1 MEPVQNLLER
11 LRPLV
16 GLNNWD
22 YCVLWKLGEDQRF
35 IHGKKISFS
44 CSLFSYL
51 SEKTQK
57 DGEELVFPV
66 IPNVPCRD
74 MMFQHMR
81 SKNCDLLDQLPS
93 TIPLNSGIYGQSLI
107 SNQPVWLN
115 VSDGLNSGA
124 SEENDGTRVLVP
136 VAGGLIELFVLKQVP
151 EDPHIVDFVMN
162 QCNFSWEQEAMNTT
176 NNGTP
181 GFNVTINRYLYHD
194 QRMMDDH
201 QPNPFSLNAFTSKTP
216 LNNLQSSISPSSTTG
231 NPNLPW
237 DLPLDQIHLCNSP
250 MNFLGQQF
258 PSSEYRAKNDILFQ
272 GPHDSVIPTTA
283 FNSSAECGYNEGDAM
298 NQNMV
303 STNANFHPSTA
314 SSLTKETGQENDS
327 VKQENGRANS
337 VSDCSDQDEDDDYK
351 VGRGGKRHQS
361 KNLVAERKRRKKL
374 NDRLYTLRSLVPKI
388 TKMDRASILGDAI
401 EYVKELLKQVKGL
414 QDELEQPLDE
424 DGDGDNRENI
434 IKDNFQ
440 LDIFNYNKSATI
452 PEHGE
457 SLKMGNMDQ
466 VTPSSSNR
474 KITDL
479 TKRTHDVMAA
489 SDKSQQMEVQVEMT
503 QINGNEFFLKVFCEH
518 KAGGFVRL
526 MEAMSSLGLEVTNA
540 NVTTFRGLVLNVF
553 KVEKRDNEMVQ
564 AEYVRDSLLELTRN
578 PTVAWIDPLEA
589 AENADDYHHHHN
601 DSHLHLHSLHLQA

>member
-1 MEPVQNLLER
+1 
-11 LRPLV
+11 
-16 GLNNWD
+16 
-22 YCVLWKLGEDQRF
+22 
-35 IHGKKISFS
+35 
-44 CSLFSYL
+44 
-51 SEKTQK
+51 
-57 DGEELVFPV
+57 
-66 IPNVPCRD
+66 
-74 MMFQHMR
+74 
-81 SKNCDLLDQLPS
+81 
-93 TIPLNSGIYGQSLI
+93 
-107 SNQPVWLN
+107 
-115 VSDGLNSGA
+115 
-124 SEENDGTRVLVP
+124 
-136 VAGGLIELFVLKQVP
+136 
-151 EDPHIVDFVMN
+151 
-162 QCNFSWEQEAMNTT
+162 
-176 NNGTP
+176 
-181 GFNVTINRYLYHD
+181 
-194 QRMMDDH
+194 
-201 QPNPFSLNAFTSKTP
+201 
-216 LNNLQSSISPSSTTG
+216 
-231 NPNLPW
+231 
-237 DLPLDQIHLCNSP
+237 
-250 MNFLGQQF
+250 
-258 PSSEYRAKNDILFQ
+258 
-272 GPHDSVIPTTA
+272 
-283 FNSSAECGYNEGDAM
+283 
-298 NQNMV
+298 
-303 STNANFHPSTA
+303 
-314 SSLTKETGQENDS
+314 
-327 VKQENGRANS
+327 
-337 VSDCSDQDEDDDYK
+337 
-351 VGRGGKRHQS
+351 
-361 KNLVAERKRRKKL
+361 
-374 NDRLYTLRSLVPKI
+374 
-388 TKMDRASILGDAI
+388 MDRASILGDAI

-601 DSHLHLHSLHLQA
+601 DSHLHFHSLHLQA